1 MIMELERS
9 ERVKQENHRE
19 TLLKIL
25 ATHGGPG
32 FEHNVREVVKDSLSA
47 YTNDIRTDKLGNL
60 IACVHGSGEA
70 RHPRVMLSAHMDE
83 IALIITKIEAG
94 GFLRVAQTGG
104 FDPRTLVG
112 QEVVVHGKQTLHGI
126 VGSKPPH
133 LTSPEER
140 KQAAPLEDLYI
151 DVAMSEERVRQFATV
166 GDRVT
171 LYRETMTLMNGRIS
185 SKALD
190 NRTSIAIILECLRYL
205 KQMKHEA
212 DVFAVASVQEEVGVR
227 GATTAGYGV
236 HPDIAIAIDVTF
248 ADMPG
253 QAPDESFEIGKGPA
267 VTFGPNIH
275 PKVFAGLKETAKEHQ
290 IPYQIEFSQS
300 PTSTDARAFQIA
312 REGIASGLVGIGIR
326 YMHTSV
332 ETGSYDDI
340 IECGRLI
347 AQYISGLTPSDVE
360 ELTCY

>member
-1 MIMELERS
+1 M
-9 ERVKQENHRE
+9 KQENHRE
-19 TLLKIL
+19 TLLNIL

-32 FEHNVREVVKDSLSA
+32 FEQEVREAIRVAFLS
-47 YTNDIRTDKLGNL
+47 YTGDIRTDKLGNL
-60 IACVHGSGEA
+60 IACVHGTGEV

-83 IALIITKIEAG
+83 IALIVTKVEIG

-112 QEVVVHGKQTLHGI
+112 QEVVVHGKERLHGI

-151 DVAMSEERVRQFATV
+151 DIAMSEEQARHLVTV

-171 LYRETMTLMNGRIS
+171 LFRETMSLLNGRIS

-190 NRTSIAIILECLRYL
+190 NRTSIAVILECLRHL
-205 KQMKHEA
+205 EQMKHSA
-212 DVFAVASVQEEVGVR
+212 DVYAVASVQEEVGVR
-227 GATTAGYGV
+227 GATTAGYGI

-253 QAPDESFEIGKGPA
+253 QAPDESFKMGKGPA

-275 PKVFAGLKETAKEHQ
+275 PKVFAGFKRAAKTHQ
-290 IPYQIEFSQS
+290 VPYQIEFSQS

-312 REGIASGLVGIGIR
+312 REGIASGLVGIAIR

-340 IECGRLI
+340 VECGRLLAHYI
-347 AQYISGLTPSDVE
+347 AELTPSDVE

>member
-1 MIMELERS
+1 MNEEQERS
-9 ERVKQENHRE
+9 ERVKQENHKE

-32 FEHNVREVVKDSLSA
+32 FEHDVRDVVREAFSV
-47 YTNDIRTDKLGNL
+47 YTQDIHTDKLDNL
-60 IACVHGSGEA
+60 IACVHGAGEM
-70 RHPRVMLSAHMDE
+70 RHPRIMLSAHMDE
-83 IALIITKIEAG
+83 IALIVTKVEEG

-112 QEVVVHGKQTLHGI
+112 QEVVVHGKQRLHGI

-151 DVAMSEERVRQFATV
+151 DVAMSDERVRNHVAV

-171 LYRETMTLMNGRIS
+171 LYRETMMLMNGRIS

-190 NRTSIAIILECLRYL
+190 NRTSIAIILECLRHL
-205 KQMKHEA
+205 EQMKHTA
-212 DVFAVASVQEEVGVR
+212 DVIAVASVQEEVGVR
-227 GATTAGYGV
+227 GATTAGFGIN
-236 HPDIAIAIDVTF
+236 PDIAIAIDVTF

-253 QAPDESFEIGKGPA
+253 QAPDESFKMGKGPA

-275 PKVFAGLKETAKEHQ
+275 PKVFAGFKRIAKVHQ

-312 REGIASGLVGIGIR
+312 QAGIATGLVGIGIR

-340 IECGRLI
+340 IECGRLLAHYI
-347 AQYISGLTPSDVE
+347 AELTPSDVE